1 MNRLTSYGF
10 IFIVI
15 ILAIL
20 EGSAEDHAL
29 LIKGLALALLLAY
42 SAFFLTWLT
51 LDATLPV
58 VVLGTMILGFGGWI
72 LAIAVL
78 VFFITG
84 SLLSRLNLDR
94 SMTGIEPAGYQLR
107 RDGVQIWANGFWIAI
122 FCIFWFLSNAEIF
135 LAAAFAV
142 VATAMAD
149 TWATEI
155 GVRNPGRTISIQTW
169 KTVRPGTD
177 GGISLKGT
185 IASFTGALL
194 IGFFASQGIQSYPV
208 WTMAAVTLAGF
219 SGCMLDSYLGAFYRK
234 ETGEL
239 SQAPGLDKD
248 RVENQNNLVNW
259 ISTGSGGIIAFLLL
273 IF

>member
-1 MNRLTSYGF
+1 LNRLTSYGF

-29 LIKGLALALLLAY
+29 VIKGLALALFIAY

-51 LDATLPV
+51 LDAVLPV
-58 VVLGTMILGFGGWI
+58 VILGTIILGFGGWI
-72 LAIAVL
+72 LAIAVI

-94 SMTGIEPAGYQLR
+94 TPSAKETGYQVR
-107 RDGVQIWANGFWIAI
+107 RDGIQIWANGFWIAI

-135 LAAAFAV
+135 LAAAFAA

-155 GVRNPGRTISIQTW
+155 GVRNPGKTISILTR
-169 KTVRPGTD
+169 KKVEPGTD

-185 IASFTGALL
+185 VASFIGAIL
-194 IGFFASQGIQSYPV
+194 IGFFASQGIQSYPA
-208 WTMAAVTLAGF
+208 WTFAVITLAGF
-219 SGCMLDSYLGAFYRK
+219 SGCMLDSYLGALYHK

-239 SQAPGLDKD
+239 SEVPVSD
-248 RVENQNNLVNW
+248 RDAKENQNNLVNW
-259 ISTGSGGIIAFLLL
+259 ISTGSGGIIALLLLL